1 MFAHARTLAIV
12 EDPSGIDA
20 LIRPNLHRLA
30 DAPAP
35 TVEQV
40 RSFQA
45 RGISRTPDVLDR
57 ELDAARRRRSRPAP
71 ESFGTETRRPE
82 PPAPHG
88 GLSL

>member
-40 RSFQA
+40 RSF
-45 RGISRTPDVLDR
+45 RSRVFSRTPDVLDR
-57 ELDAARRRRSRPAP
+57 ELDAARNRRNQIPGS
-71 ESFGTETRRPE
+71 
-82 PPAPHG
+82 
-88 GLSL
+88 